1 MRAHGCQHH
10 AVTFGRSSTTAFAHK
25 AASYNVVGPQMPCEI
40 SRRTQ
45 ACINYTAGRRW
56 LCSVR
61 PPSRPPRHTE
71 PRMRARCGCAPSA
84 FRSWNIGRSQDARKQ
99 SGRQTRSIE
108 RAELVNCSEQQLH
121 TWDKVVNLLCCRPCQ
136 RTITKLTSTAFSCAR
151 CFLSNPQD
159 QKVHT
164 GSPRTAMQAK
174 ELFMKSNAGLSPQ
187 GLYNHVLTLV
197 VILDCPHQAPR
208 RVRGQ

>member
-108 RAELVNCSEQQLH
+108 RAELVKCSEQQLH
-121 TWDKVVNLLCCRPCQ
+121 TWDKVVKSIVLPSV
-136 RTITKLTSTAFSCAR
+136 STDDY
-151 CFLSNPQD
+151 QID
-159 QKVHT
+159 QHSILVCPMLFVKPT
-164 GSPRTAMQAK
+164 GPESAHRLA
-174 ELFMKSNAGLSPQ
+174 
-187 GLYNHVLTLV
+187 
-197 VILDCPHQAPR
+197 
-208 RVRGQ
+208 